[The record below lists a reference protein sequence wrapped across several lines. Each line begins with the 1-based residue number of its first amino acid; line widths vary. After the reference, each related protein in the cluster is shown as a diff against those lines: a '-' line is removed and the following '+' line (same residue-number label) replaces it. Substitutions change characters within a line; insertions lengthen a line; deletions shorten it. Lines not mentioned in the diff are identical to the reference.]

1 MSPELLTLV
10 TILGEEV
17 AKEVLT
23 ALASAAVKG
32 SLSSQDLKDLIKRVI
47 LEAVEA
53 SAKTLPA

>member
-1 MSPELLTLV
+1 MSPELITLV

-17 AKEVLT
+17 AKEVLA

-32 SLSSQDLKDLIKRVI
+32 SLSSQDLKELIKRVI